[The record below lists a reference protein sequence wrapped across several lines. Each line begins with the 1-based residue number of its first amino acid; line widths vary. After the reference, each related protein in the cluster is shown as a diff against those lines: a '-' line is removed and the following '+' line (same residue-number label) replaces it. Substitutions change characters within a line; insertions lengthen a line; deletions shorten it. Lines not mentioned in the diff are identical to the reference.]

1 MMEKKEII
9 FIVIILLMV
18 IAFLVYNY
26 VFNIYEVNYEV
37 STKEIFADN
46 QFVVK
51 INVFPVNGL
60 GFKAPLRKLDV
71 KFYITEGKE
80 LIDIVK
86 LDEEYGQII
95 LKAKNQTGKVVIKF
109 KSKYSLFPS
118 VVEINI
124 LPNFV

>member
-1 MMEKKEII
+1 MEKKEII
-9 FIVIILLMV
+9 FVMIIILIVIG
-18 IAFLVYNY
+18 FLFYNY
-26 VFNIYEVNYEV
+26 IFNIYEVNYDV

-46 QFVVK
+46 QSVVK

-60 GFKAPLRKLDV
+60 GFKVPFRKSNV

-80 LIDIVK
+80 LIDIIK
-86 LDEEYGQII
+86 LDENSGEII

-118 VVEINI
+118 IVEINI